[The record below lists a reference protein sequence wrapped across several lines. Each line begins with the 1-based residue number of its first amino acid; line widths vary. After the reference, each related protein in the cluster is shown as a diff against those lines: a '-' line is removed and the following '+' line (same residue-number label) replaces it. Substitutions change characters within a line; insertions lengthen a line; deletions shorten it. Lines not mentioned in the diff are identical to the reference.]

1 MLKIVRCWVIVIL
14 QSLIGF
20 LYVFEADIIL
30 LPLLNDAKISRKKFK
45 SSNLAEIRTWY
56 SPLFQSSSISGVL
69 SSSHTMQRL

>member
-45 SSNLAEIRTWY
+45 SSNLAEIRT
-56 SPLFQSSSISGVL
+56 
-69 SSSHTMQRL
+69 